1 MPDASEKLR
10 LGENHRR
17 VVSAV
22 LRRVEATCGEVT
34 AWLERCSG
42 LLQHLRDDVS
52 PGQAQELRSLA
63 ARLRAEVTRVHE
75 EVALDLGEQSRARGI
90 AAAISLTRVEIEEVM
105 TPGLRGYG
113 HLHREIEAA
122 LDARFARLLDCLETM
137 SDVVEPTAPR
147 GTK

>member
-22 LRRVEATCGEVT
+22 LRRVEATCSEVT

-42 LLQHLRDDVS
+42 LLQHLRDDIS

-63 ARLRAEVTRVHE
+63 ARLRAEVARVHE
-75 EVALDLGEQSRARGI
+75 EVILDLGEQSRARGI
-90 AAAISLTRVEIEEVM
+90 AAAISLARVEVEEVM

-122 LDARFARLLDCLETM
+122 LDVRFARLPDCLETM